1 MADRRNSPHLPPTPP
16 ARGAVLQPAP
26 AGSATTPGHS
36 PSRSGLRP
44 DPSGS
49 VQLPG
54 PRAPRPVTDRS
65 YRLATSTLRAFLPLL
80 LALTPLSAANLAQP
94 AAGQAPQIQ
103 LQPGATQPPPS
114 ELPQIVAQLAAQ
126 PTLSAADCEKLA
138 RETLTHGQAV
148 RQTGQPVKPG
158 IVHDGLAAVDRG
170 DALAPKATD
179 WPTLRAQLQELLQPP
194 PQQEQR
200 KDEQKQEE
208 QKKDQQQQQ
217 QDQKQNDQQ
226 KSEEQKQQEQQQQ
239 QQEQQSEEQKRQ
251 EQQQQ
256 QSPPPPEP
264 PKENQTQKIGGEQKK
279 DDERKE
285 HPELAVPLQKLD
297 QVRDQDSPAELF
309 ELLHSNEPKPAGQ
322 PKKDW

>member
-1 MADRRNSPHLPPTPP
+1 MQAIPCAGR
-16 ARGAVLQPAP
+16 LQAGSCLRPETTHTIGLLIAFLAIAP
-26 AGSATTPGHS
+26 A
-36 PSRSGLRP
+36 
-44 DPSGS
+44 
-49 VQLPG
+49 
-54 PRAPRPVTDRS
+54 
-65 YRLATSTLRAFLPLL
+65 
-80 LALTPLSAANLAQP
+80 LSAANLAQP
-94 AAGQAPQIQ
+94 AVGQAPQIQ
-103 LQPGATQPPPS
+103 LQPGGAQPPPS
-114 ELPQIVAQLAAQ
+114 ELPKIVAQLAAQ
-126 PTLSAADCEKLA
+126 PALSAADCEKLA

-170 DALAPKATD
+170 EALDPKATD

-194 PQQEQR
+194 PPQDQK

-208 QKKDQQQQQ
+208 QEKDQQQQQ
-217 QDQKQNDQQ
+217 QDQPQNDQQ

-251 EQQQQ
+251 EQQPP
-256 QSPPPPEP
+256 QSQPPPEP
-264 PKENQTQKIGGEQKK
+264 PKENQTQKIGGEQKT

-309 ELLHSNEPKPAGQ
+309 ELLHDNEPKPAGQ

>member
-1 MADRRNSPHLPPTPP
+1 MQATPC
-16 ARGAVLQPAP
+16 AGRLQAGSYLRAETTHAIGLLIAFLAIAP
-26 AGSATTPGHS
+26 A
-36 PSRSGLRP
+36 
-44 DPSGS
+44 
-49 VQLPG
+49 
-54 PRAPRPVTDRS
+54 
-65 YRLATSTLRAFLPLL
+65 
-80 LALTPLSAANLAQP
+80 LSAANLAQP
-94 AAGQAPQIQ
+94 AAGQTPQIQ
-103 LQPGATQPPPS
+103 LQPGTAQPPPS
-114 ELPQIVAQLAAQ
+114 ELPKIVAQLAAQ
-126 PTLSAADCEKLA
+126 PALSAADCEKLA

-170 DALAPKATD
+170 EALDPKATD
-179 WPTLRAQLQELLQPP
+179 WLTLRAQLQELLQPP
-194 PQQEQR
+194 QQDQK

-217 QDQKQNDQQ
+217 QDQQQNDQQ

-251 EQQQQ
+251 EQQQR
-256 QSPPPPEP
+256 QSQPPPEP
-264 PKENQTQKIGGEQKK
+264 PKDNQTQKIGGEQKK

-309 ELLHSNEPKPAGQ
+309 ELLHDNEPKPAGQ